1 MDPSD
6 LLTVLTPV
14 IGAFAAA
21 ASAVAAFLAWRAAA
35 GSARAA
41 EQMTQIEAERRRV
54 ERTPRLACLLK
65 YPQGRISMADKD
77 VELEIHLIGPTEL
90 ERVDELTVRIRP
102 VHDPLE
108 GIPEDT
114 VWGPYRFAGEGDP
127 AERTHPMPLFRFR
140 PVALRLSPG
149 FLPDDDVRAHP
160 ELFGEWAGAPLLLT
174 ITCTYN
180 HGGGSDSWDVHL
192 QVPNEVVGRE
202 VRPSA

>member
-1 MDPSD
+1 MDPTD
-6 LLTVLTPV
+6 LIAV
-14 IGAFAAA
+14 ISAFAAV
-21 ASAVAAFLAWRAAA
+21 ASAVATFLAWRAAT

-41 EQMTQIEAERRRV
+41 QQMTQIETERRRV

-65 YPQGRISMADKD
+65 YPRGRLSTADED
-77 VELEIHLIGPTEL
+77 VELEIHLMGPDEL

-108 GIPEDT
+108 GIPENT

-127 AERTHPMPLFRFR
+127 AERTCPIPLFRHR

-149 FLPDDDVRAHP
+149 YIPGDHAQAHP
-160 ELFGEWAGAPLLLT
+160 ELLGEWAGAPLLLA

-180 HGGGSDSWDVHL
+180 HGGGSDTWTVHL

-202 VRPSA
+202 ALPSA